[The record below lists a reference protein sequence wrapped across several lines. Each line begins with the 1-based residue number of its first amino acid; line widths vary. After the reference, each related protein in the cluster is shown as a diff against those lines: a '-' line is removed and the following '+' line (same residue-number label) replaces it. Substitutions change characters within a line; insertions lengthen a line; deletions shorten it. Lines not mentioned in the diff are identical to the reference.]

1 MHGRRVQTP
10 HLMYFPR
17 PLLPLHPMQR
27 RIPPIMRTTS
37 SFRVHPG
44 ITGAQSEKKRTR
56 PTSACHMLSF
66 SPRHFQDI
74 M

>member
-37 SFRVHPG
+37 SCQSASRNYRRAEREETDPADFR
-44 ITGAQSEKKRTR
+44 
-56 PTSACHMLSF
+56 LS
-66 SPRHFQDI
+66 HVVI
-74 M
+74 